1 MRVEG
6 SGNGKVALRRLKPR
20 NPGDTSPQC
29 RFCGESTHRGDKGG
43 PRKAPLI
50 PPELSGAFLVRC
62 PGSAGICGGCH
73 SKLHRATNALKAKK
87 AQALVNVPSR
97 TESPLNG
104 AAAIVQ
110 QGSSGDEG
118 ATIRVSSASDSSSAT
133 MEFPGS
139 SSVGTDESADSEANG
154 LRSSLRLLASMEES
168 PAAVQTVRQSVTAT
182 VHGYALLTPIS

>member
-1 MRVEG
+1 VRVEG
-6 SGNGKVALRRLKPR
+6 SANGKVALRRLKRR

-29 RFCGESTHRGDKGG
+29 RLCGESTHRGDQAGY
-43 PRKAPLI
+43 RKAPLI
-50 PPELSGAFLVRC
+50 PPELSGAFPVLC
-62 PGSAGICGGCH
+62 PGSAGICGGCNV
-73 SKLHRATNALKAKK
+73 KLQRATNALKAKK

-118 ATIRVSSASDSSSAT
+118 ATRVSSASDSSSAT

>member
-6 SGNGKVALRRLKPR
+6 SANGKVALRRLKRR

-29 RFCGESTHRGDKGG
+29 RLCGESTHRGDQAGY
-43 PRKAPLI
+43 RKAPLI
-50 PPELSGAFLVRC
+50 PPELSGAFPVLC
-62 PGSAGICGGCH
+62 PGSAGICGGCNV
-73 SKLHRATNALKAKK
+73 KLQRATNALKAKK

-133 MEFPGS
+133 MGFPGS
-139 SSVGTDESADSEANG
+139 SSIETDENADSEVNG
-154 LRSSLRLLASMEES
+154 PRSSLRLQASVGES
-168 PAAVQTVRQSVTAT
+168 PAAMKPVRQSVTAT